1 MCQIFLCRLD
11 YGLGAGPSGIS
22 GPTTPLGAVLHP
34 FKFDPRGPS
43 VGTVPAR
50 SRKFD
55 IREVH
60 ALLASQRM
68 LSDRDIALTGPEMQL
83 EKLVCFAQTA
93 VLDVF
98 CAEG

>member
-22 GPTTPLGAVLHP
+22 GPTTPLGALLHP

-68 LSDRDIALTGPEMQL
+68 LSDWIQVLTGPEVQL
-83 EKLVCFAQTA
+83 EKFYLFQ
-93 VLDVF
+93 F
-98 CAEG
+98 IN